1 MSFFHVR
8 ETKVDNKWCGQIEP
22 AYLFSAMVDE
32 LPHCLCHVSLSF
44 PTLYEMLQ
52 FNTLGSCFHPHHFY
66 PQGSSS
72 PSSNIAVKIFS
83 KTERGVEGQG
93 KRDNIIQPMTNLL
106 YKVS

>member
-8 ETKVDNKWCGQIEP
+8 ETKVDNKRCGQIEP

-66 PQGSSS
+66 PQEGAPLPPTSLL
-72 PSSNIAVKIFS
+72 KFS
-83 KTERGVEGQG
+83 QKQSVVW
-93 KRDNIIQPMTNLL
+93 RDKEKGAIL
-106 YKVS
+106 YSQ